1 LDIAAFHPSAGLPGF
16 CGGRRIILMFQAA
29 LLLSPEALSSAYGGA
44 VLDRLRPQLGR
55 LTLVAPGGSWRQY
68 SEQLRSV
75 EVIFSGWGAPLMDE
89 EFLNAAPN
97 LKVIFYAGGSVR
109 YFTTPA
115 LWRRGVRLATA
126 QTINAVPVS
135 EYVLAAV
142 LLGLK
147 RVWHYARMTRETC
160 AFPAERPMPGA
171 YGSVIGLVSYGTIA
185 RLVRQKLRGFDLK
198 IMVYDPFLAP
208 EDAVA
213 EQVSKVGLDELFAT
227 ADVVSVHTPALP
239 ETTRLIGKQQLALMK
254 SGALFINTARG
265 EVVDEPAMV
274 EVLQG
279 RSDLQA
285 ILDVTAPE
293 PPETG
298 SPLYTLPNVVLTPH
312 IAGSVGA
319 ECQRMGLA
327 MVEEF
332 ERYRAGL
339 PLLWEINSERA
350 ARIA

>member
-1 LDIAAFHPSAGLPGF
+1 M
-16 CGGRRIILMFQAA
+16 RILIMFQAA
-29 LLLSPEALSSAYGGA
+29 LLLSSEALSSAYGGA

-55 LTLVAPGGSWRQY
+55 LTLIAPGDSWRQY
-68 SEQLRSV
+68 SDQLRTV

-89 EFLNAAPN
+89 EFLKATPS

-109 YFTTPA
+109 YFTTPE
-115 LWRRGVRLATA
+115 LWRRGVRLTTA
-126 QTINAVPVS
+126 QAINAVPVS
-135 EYVLAAV
+135 EYVLAAI

-147 RVWHYARMTRETC
+147 RVWHYARLTRETRS
-160 AFPAERPMPGA
+160 FPTERPMPGSF
-171 YGSVIGLVSYGTIA
+171 GSVVGLVSYGTIA

-198 IMVYDPFLAP
+198 VVVYDPFLS
-208 EDAVA
+208 A
-213 EQVSKVGLDELFAT
+213 EEAAADQVDKVGLDELFAS

-239 ETTRLIGKQQLALMK
+239 ETNGLIGRQQLALMK
-254 SGALFINTARG
+254 PDALFINTARG
-265 EVVDEPAMV
+265 EVVDEPALV
-274 EVLQG
+274 AVLQE

-285 ILDVTAPE
+285 VLDVTVPE
-293 PPETG
+293 PPEAD
-298 SPLYTLPNVVLTPH
+298 SLLYTLANVVLTPH
-312 IAGSVGA
+312 IAGSVGV

-332 ERYRAGL
+332 ERYQKGV